1 MYYEHTH
8 WVCDFSELVSSKEKV
23 GECKFGPGA
32 AQPTLIKCLAT
43 QDCGAPERCG
53 EKPCE

>member
-32 AQPTLIKCLAT
+32 AQLTLIKCSAT
-43 QDCGAPERCG
+43 QDCEAPERCG